1 MKTISLYDENSRF
14 KYGQI
19 VAIESKWVLFK
30 IVRGKGDLEKGEKL
44 LEFSGMT
51 HGKKPCGCGY
61 CTLGGVGS
69 AVPVIPNTSKNCRLF
84 RQMRRIEKK
93 QEKK

>member
-1 MKTISLYDENSRF
+1 MKNISLYDKTNRF

-30 IVRGKGDLEKGEKL
+30 VVRGKGELEKGEKL
-44 LEFSGMT
+44 LEFAGTT
-51 HGKKPCGCGY
+51 HGKRPCTCGY

-69 AVPVIPNTSKNCRLF
+69 SIPVIPNTSKNCRLF
-84 RQMRRIEKK
+84 RQMRRAEKRDG
-93 QEKK
+93 